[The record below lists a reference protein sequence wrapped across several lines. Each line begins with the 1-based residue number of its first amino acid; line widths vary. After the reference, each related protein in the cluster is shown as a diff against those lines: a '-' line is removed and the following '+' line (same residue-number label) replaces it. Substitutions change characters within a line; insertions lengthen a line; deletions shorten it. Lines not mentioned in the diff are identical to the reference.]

1 MVCVRPCRYR
11 GNFDGSMEW
20 TAQLS
25 SQMVALLVL
34 QASSWNHHW
43 RRGPGTCGAGAIPPP
58 PPCAADPAFTLLTPP
73 STMGSAPSHL
83 DLPAK
88 FGIPL
93 NTRVPCS
100 RAEVKVS
107 WLPWVG
113 CVLTRCLRTWWDDLQ
128 RNMVALAAEAKQKR
142 GQYWNDVAFISAD
155 STTYT
160 SQHMIVWHDGS
171 PPQGTAA
178 RPIDIVHFDGVARVI
193 DSPPMQGSAARPID
207 MAHIDAWGNA
217 TGRLTH
223 QRMHRKMHELRNQFQ
238 TWLNANP
245 GAEVVDLVRFLEPN
259 QSRHCPFF
267 FFFFFAPGTPSPKVR
282 GISVALFTAPPSL
295 ALSVNSRHPS
305 WPLWSLSSMSGPQV
319 AVHGKLH
326 VQIVAFTR
334 LRVVPGPPIQ
344 VALRASTFH
353 GTRRISA
360 ESARD
365 NVANAVSQLANSDP
379 SLQLGPYNATP
390 QWMRCG
396 VCAGWPTGKL
406 NGFAVCCHMGM
417 IKEPAATDPGGSGC
431 CCC

>member
-43 RRGPGTCGAGAIPPP
+43 RRGPGTCGAGAVPPP

-259 QSRHCPFF
+259 QSRHCPWH
-267 FFFFFAPGTPSPKVR
+267 TLPK
-282 GISVALFTAPPSL
+282 
-295 ALSVNSRHPS
+295 
-305 WPLWSLSSMSGPQV
+305 
-319 AVHGKLH
+319 
-326 VQIVAFTR
+326 
-334 LRVVPGPPIQ
+334 
-344 VALRASTFH
+344 
-353 GTRRISA
+353 
-360 ESARD
+360 SARD
-365 NVANAVSQLANSDP
+365 FRRTVHCT
-379 SLQLGPYNATP
+379 SLSGPLCQFSTSTLVIVVFALDVRAPGRSSWEASRADRRVHAPT
-390 QWMRCG
+390 G
-396 VCAGWPTGKL
+396 CAGATNSSGLEGIHIPRHPPHLRRVSPGQRRQRRKPAGEFRPKSTTGT
-406 NGFAVCCHMGM
+406 V
-417 IKEPAATDPGGSGC
+417 
-431 CCC
+431 